1 MNTRTISLLFVLLLI
16 STARAADLDRVA
28 REAPA
33 TGALVT
39 MLAGAQSATLGI
51 QPGDIITH
59 YDNQPIDSPESLV
72 KKVNA
77 NKNKPVNVTFLRDG
91 RTLVANAKPGRLGL
105 HLRAI
110 EKGKPLQLRPP
121 ATDVVFD
128 FSSLKDAP
136 RETWL
141 AFYINNKKVGYEFHR
156 LSLKGDELTH
166 EIEVAFDGEGGRD
179 PVAIVTTARLRDRG
193 LPLLLRSR
201 HITADGEFLIERV
214 DAKLK
219 LTLRQPGKPDET
231 RETTLPEAANS
242 DYLVAGITGFLPL
255 KPGACVHYDM
265 LNISDGTM
273 MNAAGMAVKAE
284 EEIDHAGKNVKAW
297 RIETWSLGHIAR
309 TTWLDTDGR
318 ELKNVYGGGYESRR
332 ATKEEALK
340 DVPEKLKPRLLA
352 K

>member
-16 STARAADLDRVA
+16 STSRAADLDRVA

-39 MLAGAQSATLGI
+39 ALAGGQSATLGL

-59 YDNQPIDSPESLV
+59 YDNQPIDSPETLV
-72 KKVNA
+72 KRVTA
-77 NKNKPVNVTFLRDG
+77 NKTKPVNITFLRDG
-91 RTLVANAKPGRLGL
+91 KVLIANAKPGRLGL

-121 ATDVVFD
+121 ATDVTLD
-128 FSSLKDAP
+128 FSSLKNAP

-141 AFYINNKKVGYEFHR
+141 AFYIDNKKVGYEFHR

-179 PVAIVTTARLRDRG
+179 PVAIITTARLRDRG

-201 HITADGEFLIERV
+201 YITAHGECSIERT
-214 DAKLK
+214 DAKFK

-231 RETTLPEAANS
+231 REATLPDAANS
-242 DYLVAGITGFLPL
+242 DYLVAGILSFLPL
-255 KPGACVHYDM
+255 KPGTCVHYDV
-265 LNISDGTM
+265 LNVSSGDM
-273 MNAAGMAVKAE
+273 MNPNGMAVQAE
-284 EEIDHAGKNVKAW
+284 EEIDHAGKKVKAW
-297 RIETWSLGHIAR
+297 RIETWSLGQVGR
-309 TTWLDTDGR
+309 TTWLDANGN
-318 ELKNVYGGGYESRR
+318 ELKNTYGGGYESRR
-332 ATKEEALK
+332 STREEALK
-340 DVPEKLKPRLLA
+340 DVPEKLKPRLLTE
-352 K
+352 